1 MTRLSTRLLV
11 IGPGFTGGAILKAAR
26 AAGHQVMASW
36 RNPVVRDDLEKADI
50 ETLDLSGDAPLAPD
64 TLEGVTH
71 LLVSVPP
78 GPSGDPVL
86 SRLQAAL
93 AAAKGLSWIGYLSST
108 NVYGD
113 HGGDWVSEDTPAT
126 PSLERGKRRVV
137 AEAAWQ
143 AAGAATGARVDI
155 FRLAGIYGPGRNAV
169 RSLIDGKARRI
180 VKEGQVF
187 SRIHVADIAAAV
199 LLAMQMDNRPG
210 MVFNLADD
218 DPMPPA
224 DVISLAAEA
233 LGVTPPPLE
242 AFETAD
248 MSEMARSFYQES
260 KRVRNDRV
268 KEVLGFTFR
277 YPSIRDAL
285 PDLIRSEQR

>member
-1 MTRLSTRLLV
+1 MTRLPIRLLV

-26 AAGHQVMASW
+26 AAGHQVVASW
-36 RNPVVRDDLEKADI
+36 RNPVVRDSLEKAGI
-50 ETLDLSGDAPLAPD
+50 ETLDLSGDGPLAPD

-78 GPSGDPVL
+78 GPAGDPVL
-86 SRLQAAL
+86 QRLQPAL
-93 AAAKGLSWIGYLSST
+93 AKAGGLEWIGYLSST

-113 HGGDWVSEDTPAT
+113 HGGDWVSEDTPTA

-143 AAGAATGARVDI
+143 AAGAAIGARVDI
-155 FRLAGIYGPGRNAV
+155 FRLAGIYGPGRNAI

-199 LLAMQMDNRPG
+199 LLAMQLEGRPG

-224 DVISLAAEA
+224 DVIGLAAEA

-242 AFETAD
+242 AFETAE
-248 MSEMARSFYQES
+248 MSEMARSFYLES

-268 KEVLGFTFR
+268 KEVLGFAFR